1 MCAWDGD
8 AGNIQGLSGL
18 STQFCHEP
26 KTAGKKKLKS
36 SKAKFLGESP
46 FIVSVVPSSSDSR

>member
-1 MCAWDGD
+1 MCVCVWDGD

-26 KTAGKKKLKS
+26 KTALIVKVYFS
-36 SKAKFLGESP
+36 SVQLLSRVRLFLTP
-46 FIVSVVPSSSDSR
+46 